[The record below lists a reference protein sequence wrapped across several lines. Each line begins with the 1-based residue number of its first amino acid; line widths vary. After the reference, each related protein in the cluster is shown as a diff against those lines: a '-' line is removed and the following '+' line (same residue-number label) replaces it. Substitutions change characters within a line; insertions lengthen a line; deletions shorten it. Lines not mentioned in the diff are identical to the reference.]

1 MKNILDDFKKF
12 IMKGNVLDLAV
23 AVVIGGAFG
32 LLINSMVKD
41 IIMPIIGAVVGKP
54 SFTDLT
60 FKVGDGVV
68 AYGSF
73 LTLLVNFLI
82 IAFVLFL
89 MIKAF
94 EKMQSMRGA
103 ANEEAEPLTVEGE
116 ILAEIRDLLKAQR
129 SA

>member
-1 MKNILDDFKKF
+1 MLDDFKKF

-41 IIMPIIGAVVGKP
+41 IIMPIIGAVVGEP

-94 EKMQSMRGA
+94 EKMQGMRGA

-129 SA
+129 AS

>member
-1 MKNILDDFKKF
+1 MLDDFKKF

-41 IIMPIIGAVVGKP
+41 IIMPIIGAVVGEP

-73 LTLLVNFLI
+73 LTLLVNFVI

-129 SA
+129 AS